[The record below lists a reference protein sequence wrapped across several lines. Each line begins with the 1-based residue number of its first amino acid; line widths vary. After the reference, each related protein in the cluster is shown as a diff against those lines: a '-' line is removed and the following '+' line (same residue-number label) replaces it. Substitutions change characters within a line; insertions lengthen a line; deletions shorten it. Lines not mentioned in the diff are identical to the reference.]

1 MNKGFLKLN
10 HLEQKGIFC
19 EGCGTNSGN
28 FWNSLYHSSQFYYST
43 SINVRV
49 LKVKENYFGKPI
61 HLFTKVKRENHQ
73 ILLNQPMLSCQS
85 SFHVFPVILWLAI
98 IKMAICECLAHNLL
112 AKADRITWKICN
124 QPLRVKFLSG
134 MHLAKSK
141 QITTITGL
149 QHPW

>member
-43 SINVRV
+43 SINIRV

-149 QHPW
+149 QHLC